1 LIRYRPMR
9 LRDIPECGRIVASHP
24 TLGPRYGGEIANV
37 CAVWRRL
44 FANEWYFTSAVFEE
58 VEGTR
63 VRVLG
68 AGLAAFVADDF
79 LQEAKNP
86 PSFWL
91 GPEITRRVTRG
102 DSPLLTEKQVA
113 EANSRDGL
121 NLLVLQTGLNPEHF
135 VQSEA
140 QVVAATAFV
149 EDHRGFRLK
158 EAFVQAESPEHL
170 AGILNFGALVLGA
183 TEETNLDSDP
193 QRLQQIVHEPHLVG
207 LNRETV
213 ARQRGSWLASLFA
226 YKAPRLGFSRSEQ
239 QLLLAA
245 MRGKTDEE
253 LSNWLCVSLSAVKKG
268 WRAIY
273 GRVAEHLPDL
283 IPDQLSEGTLT
294 LDRGKEKKRPLL
306 AYLREH
312 PEELRPISRKAL
324 QTPSAVP
331 SILVNRKLSLRHSSL
346 LRSSRNILK

>member
-1 LIRYRPMR
+1 MR

-24 TLGPRYGGEIANV
+24 TLGPRYGAEIANV

-68 AGLAAFVADDF
+68 AGLAAFVSDDF

-91 GPEITRRVTRG
+91 GPEISKRVTRG

-121 NLLVLQTGLNPEHF
+121 NLFVLQSGLNPEHF
-135 VQSEA
+135 GRPEA
-140 QVVAATAFV
+140 HVVGATAFV

-158 EAFVQAESPEHL
+158 ETFAQAESADHL
-170 AGILNFGALVLGA
+170 AGLLKFGTLILGA
-183 TEETNLDSDP
+183 TEEKDLGSD
-193 QRLQQIVHEPHLVG
+193 QARLQQIVQEPHLVG

-226 YKAPRLGFSRSEQ
+226 YKAPRLAFSRSEQ
-239 QLLLAA
+239 QLLIAA

-253 LSNWLCVSLSAVKKG
+253 LSNSLCISLSAVKKR

-273 GRVAEHLPDL
+273 ARVTEQLPEL
-283 IPDQLSEGTLT
+283 IPHQLFEDTLP
-294 LDRGKEKKRPLL
+294 LDRGKEKRRPLL

-312 PEELRPISRKAL
+312 PEELRPISRKLL
-324 QTPSAVP
+324 QTSSVFPG
-331 SILVNRKLSLRHSSL
+331 IHLNRELSPRHSSL
-346 LRSSRNILK
+346 LRSSRNTFE